1 MIVYEFP
8 FNESMRTLLRL
19 EHLLGRLGE
28 LLVRESAIDHHHA
41 LATLFEVM
49 DVASR
54 ADIKSDLLQEL
65 DRQRQQL
72 TGYRGNPAI
81 SEATLEAVIARVDVA
96 HLALLQQ
103 PGKAGHALTGNE
115 WLMSIRSRISIPGG
129 TCEFDLPA
137 YYAWQHLSAERR
149 RADLQRWVGTLAP
162 LAAALQ
168 LTMELLR
175 GTGLGQTVALRAG
188 QFQQRLPHGR
198 GYQLARVKVNADSGW
213 VPEISGN
220 RLQVTIR
227 LMQLDAEGR
236 LRPLN
241 EDAELDLT
249 LCA

>member
-19 EHLLGRLGE
+19 EHLLRRLGE
-28 LLVRESAIDHHHA
+28 LRLRETAIDHHHA

-72 TGYRGNPAI
+72 IGYRGNPAI
-81 SEATLEAVIARVDVA
+81 SEQALEAVIARVDVA
-96 HLALLQQ
+96 HLALQQ
-103 PGKAGHALTGNE
+103 LPGKAGHALTGNE

-129 TCEFDLPA
+129 TCAFDLPA
-137 YYAWQHLSAERR
+137 YHAWQHLSAERR
-149 RADLQRWVGTLAP
+149 RADLQRWIGTLDP
-162 LAAALQ
+162 LTAALQ
-168 LTMELLR
+168 VALELLR
-175 GTGLGQTVALRAG
+175 SGGIQCTATLRESH
-188 QFQQRLPHGR
+188 FQLRLPSGR
-198 GYQLARVKVNADSGW
+198 GYQLARVQVDAASGW

-227 LMQLDAEGR
+227 LMQLDADGR
-236 LRPLN
+236 LRPVNTATALP
-241 EDAELDLT
+241 LT